1 MRHVATPPP
10 ACFER
15 AGSTAR
21 IRFQH
26 GRLGHSLRAVWRLT
40 RHSDSAVAVRPVDSA
55 GADEDSFLVMCP
67 ALGKVRCKDEAAKSL
82 PPSPSETFGT
92 PEKSPQ
98 ELPYDCSY
106 THSPTSAHD

>member
-1 MRHVATPPP
+1 MRHIATPPP

-21 IRFQH
+21 IRFH
-26 GRLGHSLRAVWRLT
+26 WSMAESLGHLRACGGET
-40 RHSDSAVAVRPVDSA
+40 RHSDSAVAVRPTDSA

-82 PPSPSETFGT
+82 PPSPSETFST
-92 PEKSPQ
+92 PEK
-98 ELPYDCSY
+98 
-106 THSPTSAHD
+106 

>member
-1 MRHVATPPP
+1 VSHVATPPP

-21 IRFQH
+21 IRFH
-26 GRLGHSLRAVWRLT
+26 GAWPRALATACVRET
-40 RHSDSAVAVRPVDSA
+40 RHSDSAVAVRPTDSA

-82 PPSPSETFGT
+82 PPSPSETFST
-92 PEKSPQ
+92 PEK
-98 ELPYDCSY
+98 
-106 THSPTSAHD
+106 